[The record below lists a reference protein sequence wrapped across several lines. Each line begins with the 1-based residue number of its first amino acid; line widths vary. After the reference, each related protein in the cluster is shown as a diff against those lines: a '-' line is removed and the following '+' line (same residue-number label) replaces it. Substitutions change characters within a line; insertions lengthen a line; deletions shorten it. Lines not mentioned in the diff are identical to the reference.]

1 MNLSPWKKAV
11 LFISLALL
19 FFLAGFYANY
29 FFDSGIKKKWFQQ
42 RQGGYKFINPLL
54 ECEDIFDDT
63 LPAEYKQMKKSL
75 ADEIDRLMNGSVR
88 HISLYFRDLNN
99 GDYYGFN
106 EKEKFTPASLLKVPL
121 MIAYLKSAET
131 DPRLLDKEIVFHE
144 KEDPVAAMGGAQT
157 EKFLID
163 GQKYTIEEI
172 IRIMIQESYNPAA
185 YLLLENLGEEK
196 LDKIFTELGVRLPTA
211 DEFENFMTVR
221 EYASFFRIL
230 YNATYLNKE
239 MSEKAL
245 SILAG
250 SKSNDGLV
258 AGVPLELAVS
268 HKFGVRQFEDVI
280 QFHDCGVV
288 YYPDNP
294 YLICIMTRGRELDS
308 QTEAVRKLSKKVY
321 GIYDRMK
328 REDRSKGE

>member
-1 MNLSPWKKAV
+1 MSLSPWKSAV
-11 LFISLALL
+11 VFVSLVLL
-19 FFLAGFYANY
+19 SFSAGFYSGR
-29 FFDSGIKKKWFQQ
+29 FFDFGIKKEWFQQ
-42 RQGGYKFINPLL
+42 RQKGGYKFINPLL

-75 ADEIDRLMNGSVR
+75 ANEVDRLMNGSVH

-106 EKEKFTPASLLKVPL
+106 EKEKFTPASLLKVPV
-121 MIAYLKSAET
+121 MIAYLKLAER
-131 DPRLLDKEIVFHE
+131 DPRLLDKEVVFHE
-144 KEDPVAAMGGAQT
+144 KEDLVAEILGAQT
-157 EKFLID
+157 GVSLVD
-163 GQKYTIEEI
+163 GQKYTIEEL

-185 YLLLENLGEEK
+185 YLLLDNIGQEELAK
-196 LDKIFTELGVRLPTA
+196 VFTELGLKAPVA
-211 DEFENFMTVR
+211 DEIENFMTVR

-250 SKSNDGLV
+250 SKFGDGLV
-258 AGVPLELAVS
+258 AGAPLELAVS
-268 HKFGVRQFEDVI
+268 HKFGVRQLEDVI

-288 YYPDNP
+288 YYPENP
-294 YLICIMTRGRELDS
+294 YLICIMTRGRELNS

-328 REDRSKGE
+328 REGRSEG